1 MAAAFAFLGIFLISL
16 VVAELAALSLGDFF
30 GANDEFQI
38 VLAVVAGFTVFA
50 AIVFAVCYAT
60 VKRARALNGVAL
72 LLALFAIVAVA
83 VPGLVEWIASFS
95 TNPFTVGEEEVPIA
109 LELVVPA
116 LLAVLVQWGLVR
128 RRYLRTSGE
137 DDLTRWPW
145 VTTGIAAFVLLN
157 PLGLTF
163 VLASLKRTE
172 LMWTFMA
179 AATGGT
185 MAALAVIAGIE
196 CYIRGRILRR
206 RKASSPPAA
215 GLQAGAHSS

>member
-1 MAAAFAFLGIFLISL
+1 
-16 VVAELAALSLGDFF
+16 
-30 GANDEFQI
+30 
-38 VLAVVAGFTVFA
+38 VFA

-128 RRYLRTSGE
+128 RRYLRTTGE

-185 MAALAVIAGIE
+185 IAALAVIASIE

-206 RKASSPPAA
+206 RKASNPPAA